1 MQLESFEFKNK
12 RFVGKTD
19 VVCVCVCVCVRAH
32 SRVVHGWQVMKESES
47 HNKC

>member
-19 VVCVCVCVCVRAH
+19 VVCVCVCVHTPGSFMA
-32 SRVVHGWQVMKESES
+32 GK
-47 HNKC
+47 